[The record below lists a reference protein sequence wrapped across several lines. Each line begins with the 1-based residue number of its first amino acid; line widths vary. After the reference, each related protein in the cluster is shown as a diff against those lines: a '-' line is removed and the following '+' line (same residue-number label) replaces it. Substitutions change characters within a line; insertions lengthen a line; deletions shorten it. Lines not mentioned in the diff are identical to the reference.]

1 LNGWIF
7 LVLFL
12 APVLSSIPIALAYRR
27 RELVRKMPP
36 LSVAGIFVSLI
47 CSLYI
52 LFHPEIFMD
61 KSFSYEWIP
70 QLGIDMVLRIDY
82 LSASMGVITAL
93 IAFIIAIYGLDYMKD
108 DYRLPWYWFFF
119 NLFTASM
126 LLVVYSDNLFLL
138 FVGWEGLGIASWG
151 LIGHW
156 YRDDDEITFVG
167 MPERRLGPLKLWW
180 PPSFGGWRAISTIRF
195 GDVPMFLAIA
205 AIWMLSDGHNIN
217 ISEINWES
225 LFLKAGAAGTI
236 IIFTMFLLGLF
247 TKSAQ
252 LPFSE
257 WLMTAM
263 TGPTTVSALLHSA
276 TMVAAGAF
284 VFIKVSWYIHPWHLH
299 HVEGLEFVYALVLFV
314 GLVSALYGALVATGM
329 LERKV
334 LLAAS
339 TMSSLGLMFGSAAA
353 SYWFHKDVSGMN
365 LALLAAFW
373 YMAVHAFAKATL
385 FLVSGHLIHATH
397 SRFSEGD
404 LEFGKKMLPAHL
416 ATWLATALLV
426 GFLPPA
432 YWVKSAMD
440 EVMEHLLI
448 HEHMSIPF
456 VLLVAASICYAAI
469 LARFLSLNFLKGE
482 KPHHEHVEGA
492 TLMKA
497 GYLMMVSVLFILIY
511 IISTQLPEFVSA
523 GFMPASFAV
532 GSVVFIAYIGAI
544 VRPRISTLSKIG
556 TFFNDRMLLP
566 ALNDFISPAIGFAV
580 AKAVNYGNKGIDAFC
595 NTKVM
600 PALFEIISKGIRAIQ
615 TGYLKTYTKIVLGFV
630 MFFLVLSAILSVL
643 SAILGVMP

>member
-1 LNGWIF
+1 LNEWIF
-7 LVLFL
+7 PVLFL

-27 RELVRKMPP
+27 KELVRKLPP
-36 LSVAGIFVSLI
+36 VSVAGIFISLV

-52 LFHPEIFMD
+52 LFHEEFMD

-93 IAFIIAIYGLDYMKD
+93 IAFIIAVYGLDYMKE

-156 YRDDDEITFVG
+156 YRDDDDITFVG
-167 MPERRLGPLKLWW
+167 VSGRRLGPLNLWW
-180 PPSFGGWRAISTIRF
+180 PPSLGGWRAISTIRF

-205 AIWMLSDGHNIN
+205 AIWMLSEGHNIN
-217 ISEINWES
+217 ISEIDWES
-225 LFLKAGAAGTI
+225 LFLKAGAAGTV
-236 IIFTMFLLGLF
+236 IIFIMFLLGLF

-284 VFIKVSWYIHPWHLH
+284 VFIKVSWYIKPWHLH
-299 HVEGLEFVYALVLFV
+299 DVPGLEFVYMFVLFV
-314 GLVSALYGALVATGM
+314 GLISALYGALVATGM

-339 TMSSLGLMFGSAAA
+339 TMSSLGLMFGTAAA
-353 SYWFHKDVSGMN
+353 SYWIHSDGIN
-365 LALLAAFW
+365 LALLVAFW

-397 SRFSEGD
+397 GRFSEGD
-404 LEFGKKMLPAHL
+404 FEFAMKMKPAFA
-416 ATWLATALLV
+416 ATVIATTFLV
-426 GFLPPA
+426 GIPPLTA

-440 EVMEHLLI
+440 HVFEHLIEHGMLLPFLLLI
-448 HEHMSIPF
+448 S
-456 VLLVAASICYAAI
+456 ASLCYSAI
-469 LARFLSLNFLKGE
+469 LARFLSLNFFKGGR
-482 KPHHEHVEGA
+482 PHHEHVEGYP
-492 TLMKA
+492 LMKL
-497 GYLMMVSVLFILIY
+497 GYLMMVSVVFILLYVIF
-511 IISTQLPEFVSA
+511 THEETHEFVAA
-523 GFMPASFAV
+523 GLALSSIAV
-532 GSVVFIAYIGAI
+532 GIAVTIAYIGA
-544 VRPRISTLSKIG
+544 VFKPRIETLSKIG

-566 ALNDFISPAIGFAV
+566 ALNDVISPAIGFSV
-580 AKAVNYGNKGIDAFC
+580 AKAVNIGNRGIDAFC

-600 PALFEIISKGIRAIQ
+600 PALFDMMSRAIRAIQ
-615 TGYLKTYTKIVLGFV
+615 TGYLKDYTKIVLGIV
-630 MFFLVLSAILSVL
+630 MFLLIMGALW
-643 SAILGVMP
+643 GVMP